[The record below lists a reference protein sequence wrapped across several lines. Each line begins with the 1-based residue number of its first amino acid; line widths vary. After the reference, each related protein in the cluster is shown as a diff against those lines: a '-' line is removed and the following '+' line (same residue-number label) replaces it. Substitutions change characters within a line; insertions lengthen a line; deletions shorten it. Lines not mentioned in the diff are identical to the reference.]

1 MKVNINDIEHYV
13 LSEKTTIS
21 SCIDKFNHS
30 LLKTFFIV
38 NEKNFLLG
46 SITRGDIRRGLL
58 NFSKSDLITKI
69 CNSSPFVLNSNI
81 IIEPDIV
88 SQIMEL
94 NNIHDIPKV
103 DSNGILIAI
112 YSGIDKR
119 ENTNVKNTF
128 FILAG
133 GKGTRML
140 PLTKKIP
147 KPMAE
152 INGAP
157 ILEHIILK
165 AKNEGFIN
173 FVISLGY
180 LGQLIKDYF
189 KDGIDFG
196 VKISYVSETSPLGT
210 AGSLSLVENKM
221 VHYPILVSNGD
232 VISNINF
239 RDILSF
245 HTKKNSFATMA
256 VKPFEIQNPF
266 GVIKTKNQKIIDI
279 REKPIYN
286 SLINGGVY
294 ILSKEA
300 KNLIPK
306 NFFNMTTLFS
316 ELIEKKKDIF
326 AYNIF
331 ENWNDIANINQLEII
346 NKKNE

>member
-128 FILAG
+128 FILR
-133 GKGTRML
+133 KVMKLKSFSYYHPFTL
-140 PLTKKIP
+140 IYCD
-147 KPMAE
+147 
-152 INGAP
+152 IN
-157 ILEHIILK
+157 L
-165 AKNEGFIN
+165 
-173 FVISLGY
+173 
-180 LGQLIKDYF
+180 
-189 KDGIDFG
+189 
-196 VKISYVSETSPLGT
+196 
-210 AGSLSLVENKM
+210 
-221 VHYPILVSNGD
+221 
-232 VISNINF
+232 
-239 RDILSF
+239 
-245 HTKKNSFATMA
+245 
-256 VKPFEIQNPF
+256 
-266 GVIKTKNQKIIDI
+266 
-279 REKPIYN
+279 
-286 SLINGGVY
+286 
-294 ILSKEA
+294 
-300 KNLIPK
+300 
-306 NFFNMTTLFS
+306 
-316 ELIEKKKDIF
+316 
-326 AYNIF
+326 
-331 ENWNDIANINQLEII
+331 
-346 NKKNE
+346 

>member
-1 MKVNINDIEHYV
+1 MKIDIIDIDQNV
-13 LSEKTTIS
+13 LSETTTIS
-21 SCIDKFNHS
+21 VCIDKFNNT
-30 LLKTFFIV
+30 LVKTFFIV
-38 NEKNFLLG
+38 NDENFLLG

-58 NFSKSDLITKI
+58 SFSKSDPITKI

-81 IIEPDIV
+81 LIETNIV

-94 NNIHDIPKV
+94 NNIYDIPKV
-103 DSNGILIAI
+103 DSNGILKAI

-119 ENTNVKNTF
+119 ETSNVNNTF

-157 ILEHIILK
+157 ILEHIIIK

-196 VKISYVSETSPLGT
+196 VNISYVSETTPLGT
-210 AGSLSLVENKM
+210 AGSLSLLENKK
-221 VHYPILVSNGD
+221 VNYPILVCNGD

-239 RDILSF
+239 KEILSF
-245 HTKKNSFATMA
+245 HTKRNSLATMA

-266 GVIKTKNQKIIDI
+266 GVIKVENQKIIDLK
-279 REKPIYN
+279 EKPIYN

-300 KNLIPK
+300 KNLIPE
-306 NFFNMTTLFS
+306 NFFNMTTLFT
-316 ELIEKKKDIF
+316 ELIEKKKDVF
-326 AYNIF
+326 AYNMF
-331 ENWNDIANINQLEII
+331 ENWNDIANVKQLEII
-346 NKKNE
+346 NRSHE